1 MLSPLTRWIITNC
14 GIFLMRW
21 EYETTLPASWE
32 TCVQGKKQ
40 HLELDREQWTGS
52 KLENEYPKAVYCHP
66 TYLTCMLNTSYEMP
80 GWMNHNLKSRLLGEI
95 SQTQICKWY
104 HFNDRKRR
112 GTEEPLDESERAEW
126 KKTGLKLNIQKT
138 NIMASGH
145 ITSWQ
150 IDGEYV
156 KIVSDFIFL
165 APK

>member
-1 MLSPLTRWIITNC
+1 MQAN
-14 GIFLMRW
+14 
-21 EYETTLPASWE
+21 
-32 TCVQGKKQ
+32 KQ
-40 HLELDREQWTGS
+40 QLELDREQWTGS

-66 TYLTCMLNTSYEMP
+66 TYLTYMLNTSYEMP